1 MALIK
6 CPECGKEVSDKS
18 DKCIHCGYPF
28 EKKYIH
34 IINGKEYNLKYIYE
48 SDKTNTVKLIGSL
61 RQMTNIGLADADN
74 IVDTILSGNQLS
86 KIINTKPSTQPQE
99 SNQPKCPKCGSTNIA
114 IGARG
119 WKWTTG
125 FIGSGKT
132 VNRCGNCGHTWKPS
146 R

>member
-1 MALIK
+1 MNFCNICGCIWDNDVQECMCCHNKNMLKCNLSEKEIK
-6 CPECGKEVSDKS
+6 TLTSINPDADFIEAMDELKKS
-18 DKCIHCGYPF
+18 DVIEF
-28 EKKYIH
+28 
-34 IINGKEYNLKYIYE
+34 NLKLSQFANQNFNQE
-48 SDKTNTVKLIGSL
+48 
-61 RQMTNIGLADADN
+61 
-74 IVDTILSGNQLS
+74 TI
-86 KIINTKPSTQPQE
+86 STQPQE

>member
-18 DKCIHCGYPF
+18 DKCIHCGYPIRSTPYLH
-28 EKKYIH
+28 EV
-34 IINGKEYNLKYIYE
+34 INGKDIDLNFLQDSSITFIKKIAKIQE
-48 SDKTNTVKLIGSL
+48 
-61 RQMTNIGLADADN
+61 
-74 IVDTILSGNQLS
+74 LSGCGLVMAKDIATKYCPKEQLP
-86 KIINTKPSTQPQE
+86 KPSTQPQE